1 MWNDF
6 LQSEFEKPYF
16 IKLKQ
21 FLAQEKEAKKII
33 FPDENHFFDAFTATP
48 FEKVRVVILGQDP
61 YHGENQAHGLAFS
74 VPKNQKKI
82 PPSLKN
88 IFKEAGI
95 QNPLHGN
102 LEHWAEQ
109 GVLLINATLS
119 VEKGKAG
126 SHQNKGWEVFTESV
140 IQTISEK
147 KKNIIFVLWGNFAL
161 SKKKLIDEAK
171 HTILTAPHPSP
182 LSAYKGFFG
191 CGHFIKINEILKNR
205 GEKEIRWELL

>member
-16 IKLKQ
+16 TELKQ
-21 FLAQEKEAKKII
+21 FLAQEKEEKKII

-48 FEKVRVVILGQDP
+48 FKKVRVVILGQDP

-88 IFKEAGI
+88 IFKEANV

-102 LEHWAEQ
+102 LEHWAAQ
-109 GVLLINATLS
+109 GVLLINSTLS

-147 KKNIIFVLWGNFAL
+147 KENIIFVLWGNFAL
-161 SKKKLIDEAK
+161 SKKKLIDERK
-171 HTILTAPHPSP
+171 HSILTAPHPSP

-191 CGHFIKINEILKNR
+191 CGHFIKINEILKKR
-205 GEKEIRWELL
+205 GEKEIRWKLL